1 MPTNLPPEYFE
12 ADRKFKE
19 AESTSAKI
27 SSLEELIAT
36 VPKHKGTDK
45 LRAELRRK
53 LSKLRV
59 DQQKKKSTGKHESV
73 YHIEKEGAGR
83 ISIIGSPNVGKSSL
97 LKALTHAAPKISE
110 SPFTTWIPMP
120 GMMLMEDIQVQLI
133 DTPPL
138 NKEHMEPEFFDL
150 IKSSDLLL
158 LVVDLQA
165 TPFKQLEEALP
176 ILEEHK
182 IAPVKKQD
190 QFPEEKNFNF
200 VPFIVVVNKDDDDKI
215 DEDFEV
221 FDELLES
228 DLPLV
233 PISALNKRNL
243 DKLSELVFEKLEVM
257 RIYSKRPG
265 HEADLSNPF
274 VLKKGSNVE
283 DFAPKVHHDFYKNLK
298 TARVWGRDV
307 YDGQLV
313 GRDHILYDKDI
324 VELHL

>member
-1 MPTNLPPEYFE
+1 MPTNLPPEYFG
-12 ADRKFKE
+12 ADRKFRE

-27 SSLEELIAT
+27 TALEELIAT

-53 LSKLRV
+53 LSKLRI
-59 DQQKKKSTGKHESV
+59 DKQKKKSIGKHESE

-83 ISIIGSPNVGKSSL
+83 VSIIGSPNVGKSSL
-97 LKALTHAAPKISE
+97 LNALTHAEPKISE
-110 SPFTTWIPMP
+110 SPFTTWLPIP
-120 GMMLMEDIQVQLI
+120 GMMMIKDIQVQLI

-138 NKEHMEPEFFDL
+138 NKEHIEPEYFDI

-158 LVVDLQA
+158 LIVDLQA
-165 TPFKQLEEALP
+165 TPFKQLEEALE

-182 IAPVKKQD
+182 IAPVKMKNE
-190 QFPEEKNFNF
+190 FKKEENFNF

-233 PISALNKRNL
+233 PISAANKRNL
-243 DKLSELVFEKLEVM
+243 DKLSELIFEKMEVM

-265 HEADLSNPF
+265 HEADMSSPF
-274 VLKKGSNVE
+274 VLKIGSTLD
-283 DFAPKVHHDFYKNLK
+283 DFAQKVHKDFYQNLK
-298 TARVWGRDV
+298 TARVWGKDV

-313 GRDHILYDKDI
+313 GRDHVLYDKDV

>member
-1 MPTNLPPEYFE
+1 MPTNLPPEYFA
-12 ADRKFKE
+12 ADRKFRE

-27 SSLEELIAT
+27 TSLEELIAT

-59 DQQKKKSTGKHESV
+59 DQKKKKSTSKHESE

-97 LKALTHAAPKISE
+97 IKALTHAAPKISN
-110 SPFTTWIPMP
+110 SPFTTWVPLP
-120 GMMLMEDIQVQLI
+120 GMMLIEDIQVQLI

-138 NKEHMEPEFFDL
+138 NKEHIKPEFFDL

-165 TPFKQLEEALP
+165 TPFKQLEEALA

-182 IAPVKKQD
+182 IAPAQKKNQI
-190 QFPEEKNFNF
+190 PEEKNFNF
-200 VPFIVVVNKDDDDKI
+200 VPFIIVVNKDDDDKI

-221 FDELLES
+221 FDEFLES

-233 PISALNKRNL
+233 PISAANKRNL
-243 DKLSELVFEKLEVM
+243 DKLSELIFEKLEVM

-265 HEADLSNPF
+265 NEADKSSPF
-274 VLKKGSNVE
+274 VLKKGSTIE
-283 DFAPKVHHDFYKNLK
+283 EFAQKVHKDFHQNLK

-313 GRDHILYDKDI
+313 GRDHILNDKDV

>member
-12 ADRKFKE
+12 ADRKFRE
-19 AESTSAKI
+19 AESTSEKI
-27 SSLEELIAT
+27 TSLEELIAT

-45 LRAELRRK
+45 LRAELRKK
-53 LSKLRV
+53 LSKLKAE
-59 DQQKKKSTGKHESV
+59 QQKKKSAGKHESV

-83 ISIIGSPNVGKSSL
+83 VTIIGSANVGKSSL
-97 LKALTHAAPKISE
+97 LAAITPATPKISE
-110 SPFTTWIPMP
+110 SPFTTWTPLP
-120 GMMLMEDIQVQLI
+120 GMMIIEDIQVQLI

-138 NKEHMEPEFFDL
+138 NKEHMEPEYFDIL
-150 IKSSDLLL
+150 KNSNLLL

-165 TPFKQLEEALP
+165 TPFKQVEDALA

-182 IAPVKKQD
+182 IAPAQKRNQS
-190 QFPEEKNFNF
+190 FEEKNVNF
-200 VPFIVVVNKDDDDKI
+200 VPFVVVVNKDDDDKF

-221 FDELLES
+221 FDELLET
-228 DLPLV
+228 DFPLV

-243 DKLSELVFEKLEVM
+243 DKLSELIFDKLEVM
-257 RIYSKRPG
+257 RIYSKPPG
-265 HEADLSNPF
+265 YEADMSNPF
-274 VLKKGSNVE
+274 VLKKGSTLE
-283 DFAPKVHHDFYKNLK
+283 DFAQKVHHDFFKNLK
-298 TARVWGRDV
+298 TARVWGKDV

>member
-12 ADRKFKE
+12 ADRKFRK
-19 AESTSAKI
+19 AESTSEKI

-36 VPKHKGTDK
+36 IPKHKGTDK

-59 DQQKKKSTGKHESV
+59 DQQKKKSTGKHESE

-97 LKALTHAAPKISE
+97 LAALTHATPKISE

-120 GMMLMEDIQVQLI
+120 GMMPVEDIQVQLI

-138 NKEHMEPEFFDL
+138 NKEHMEPEFYDL
-150 IKSSDLLL
+150 IKSSNLML

-165 TPFKQLEEALP
+165 TPFKQLEETLA

-182 IAPVKKQD
+182 IAPLQKQD
-190 QFPEEKNFNF
+190 QFPVDMNFNF

-233 PISALNKRNL
+233 PISAKNKRNL
-243 DKLSELVFEKLEVM
+243 DKLSQLVFEKLEVM

-265 HEADLSNPF
+265 HDADMDSPF
-274 VLKKGSNVE
+274 VLKIGSTLDE
-283 DFAPKVHHDFYKNLK
+283 FAQKVHKDFYQSLK
-298 TARVWGRDV
+298 TARVWGSDV

-313 GRDHILYDKDI
+313 GRDHVLHDRDV

>member
-12 ADRKFKE
+12 ADRKFRE

-45 LRAELRRK
+45 LRADLRRK
-53 LSKLRV
+53 LSKLRI
-59 DQQKKKSTGKHESV
+59 DQQKRKSTSKHESE

-83 ISIIGSPNVGKSSL
+83 ISIIGSPNVGKSSML
-97 LKALTHAAPKISE
+97 AVLTHATPKISE
-110 SPFTTWIPMP
+110 SPFTTWAPMP
-120 GMMLMEDIQVQLI
+120 GMMLIEDIQVQLI

-138 NKEHMEPEFFDL
+138 NKEHMDPEYFDIL
-150 IKSSDLLL
+150 KSSNLLL

-165 TPFKQLEEALP
+165 TPFKQLEEALA
-176 ILEEHK
+176 ILKEHK
-182 IAPVKKQD
+182 IAPAQKQN
-190 QFPEEKNFNF
+190 QFPEEKNVYF
-200 VPFIVVVNKDDDDKI
+200 VPCIVVVNKDDDDKI

-233 PISALNKRNL
+233 PISAANKRNL
-243 DKLSELVFEKLEVM
+243 DKLSQLVFEKLEVM

-265 HEADLSNPF
+265 HEADMSNPF

-283 DFAPKVHHDFYKNLK
+283 EFAQKVHHDFFKNLK
-298 TARVWGRDV
+298 TARVWGSDV

-313 GRDHILYDKDI
+313 GRDHILHDKDV

>member
-1 MPTNLPPEYFE
+1 MPTNLPPEYFQ
-12 ADRKFKE
+12 ADRKFRE
-19 AESTSAKI
+19 AESISEKI
-27 SSLEELIAT
+27 TSLEELIAT

-45 LRAELRRK
+45 LRAELRKK
-53 LSKLRV
+53 LSKLKV
-59 DQQKKKSTGKHESV
+59 VQQKKKGAGKHESE

-83 ISIIGSPNVGKSSL
+83 VTIIGSANVGKSSL
-97 LKALTHAAPKISE
+97 LAAITHATPKISV
-110 SPFTTWIPMP
+110 SPFTTWLPVP
-120 GMMLMEDIQVQLI
+120 GMMLIEDIQVQLI

-138 NKEHMEPEFFDL
+138 NKEHMEPEYFDIL
-150 IKSSDLLL
+150 KSSNLLL

-165 TPFKQLEEALP
+165 TPFKQVEEVLA

-182 IAPVKKQD
+182 IAPAQKRNQSL
-190 QFPEEKNFNF
+190 EEKNFNF
-200 VPFIVVVNKDDDDKI
+200 VPLVVVVNKDDDDKS

-221 FDELLES
+221 FDELVET

-233 PISALNKRNL
+233 PLSALNKRNL
-243 DKLSELVFEKLEVM
+243 DKLAELIFEKLDVM

-274 VLKKGSNVE
+274 VLKNGSTLE
-283 DFAPKVHHDFYKNLK
+283 DFAQKVHHDFFKNLK
-298 TARVWGRDV
+298 TARVWGKDV

>member
-233 PISALNKRNL
+233 PISAKNKRNL
-243 DKLSELVFEKLEVM
+243 DKLSQLIFDKLEVM

-265 HEADLSNPF
+265 HEADMNNPF
-274 VLKKGSNVE
+274 VLKKGSTVE

>member
-1 MPTNLPPEYFE
+1 MPTNLPPEYFQ
-12 ADRKFKE
+12 ADRKFRE
-19 AESTSAKI
+19 AESTSEKI
-27 SSLEELIAT
+27 TSLEELIAT

-45 LRAELRRK
+45 LRAELRKK
-53 LSKLRV
+53 LSKLKV
-59 DQQKKKSTGKHESV
+59 VQQKKKSAGKHESE

-83 ISIIGSPNVGKSSL
+83 VTIIGSANVGKSSL
-97 LKALTHAAPKISE
+97 LAAI
-110 SPFTTWIPMP
+110 P
-120 GMMLMEDIQVQLI
+120 GMMLIEDIQVQLI

-138 NKEHMEPEFFDL
+138 NKEHMEPEYFDIL
-150 IKSSDLLL
+150 KSSNLLL

-165 TPFKQLEEALP
+165 TPFKQVEEVLA

-182 IAPVKKQD
+182 IAPAQKQN
-190 QFPEEKNFNF
+190 QTFEEKNFNF
-200 VPFIVVVNKDDDDKI
+200 VPLVVVVNKDDDDKF

-221 FDELLES
+221 FDELLET
-228 DLPLV
+228 DLPLI
-233 PISALNKRNL
+233 PISAENKRNL

-265 HEADLSNPF
+265 YEADMSNPF
-274 VLKKGSNVE
+274 VLKNGSTLE
-283 DFAPKVHHDFYKNLK
+283 DFAQKVHHDFFKNLK
-298 TARVWGRDV
+298 TARVWGKDV

>member
-12 ADRKFKE
+12 ADRKFRE

-27 SSLEELIAT
+27 SALEELLTTI
-36 VPKHKGTDK
+36 PKHKGTDK

-53 LSKLRV
+53 LSKLKV
-59 DQQKKKSTGKHESV
+59 EKQKKKSTGKHESE
-73 YHIEKEGAGR
+73 YHIEKEGTGR
-83 ISIIGSPNVGKSSL
+83 VSIIGSPNVGKSSL
-97 LKALTHAAPKISE
+97 LATLTHATPKVSD
-110 SPFTTWIPMP
+110 SPFTTWLPLP
-120 GMMLMEDIQVQLI
+120 GMMLIEDVQVQLI

-138 NKEHMEPEFFDL
+138 NREHMEPEYFDIL
-150 IKSSDLLL
+150 KSSNLLL

-165 TPFKQLEEALP
+165 TPFKQLEESLE

-182 IAPVKKQD
+182 IAPIQKTGQY
-190 QFPEEKNFNF
+190 PEEKHFHS
-200 VPFIVVVNKDDDDKI
+200 VPIIVVVNKDDNERI

-233 PISALNKRNL
+233 PVSAGNNRNL
-243 DKLSELVFEKLEVM
+243 DKLSKLIFEKLDVM

-265 HEADLSNPF
+265 HDPDMSLPF
-274 VLKKGSNVE
+274 VLKKGSTIDE
-283 DFAPKVHHDFYKNLK
+283 FAQKVHKDFYQNLK
-298 TARVWGRDV
+298 TARVWGTDV
-307 YDGQLV
+307 YDGQMV
-313 GRDHILYDKDI
+313 GRDHILHDKDV

>member
-12 ADRKFKE
+12 ADRKFRK

-36 VPKHKGTDK
+36 IPKHKGTDK

-59 DQQKKKSTGKHESV
+59 DQQKKKSTGKHESE

-83 ISIIGSPNVGKSSL
+83 ISIIGAPNVGKSSL
-97 LKALTHAAPKISE
+97 LAALTHATPKISE

-120 GMMLMEDIQVQLI
+120 GMMIIEEIHIQLI

-138 NKEHMEPEFFDL
+138 NKEHMEPEYYDIL
-150 IKSSDLLL
+150 KSSDLLL

-165 TPFKQLEEALP
+165 TPFRQFEEALA
-176 ILEEHK
+176 ILQEHK
-182 IAPVKKQD
+182 IAPVKMKN
-190 QFPEEKNFNF
+190 EIKEAKNFNF
-200 VPFIVVVNKDDDDKI
+200 IPFIVVVNKDDDDKI

-228 DLPLV
+228 ELPLI
-233 PISALNKRNL
+233 PISAANKRNL

-265 HEADLSNPF
+265 YDADMSNPF
-274 VLKKGSNVE
+274 VLKNGSTIE
-283 DFAPKVHHDFYKNLK
+283 EFAEKVHKDFYQNLK
-298 TARVWGRDV
+298 TARVWGSDV
-307 YDGQLV
+307 YEGQLV
-313 GRDHILYDKDI
+313 GRDHILHDKDV